1 MKKNKLLQ
9 DIHTALLEATI
20 VSLLYLLALGY
31 YLS

>member
-1 MKKNKLLQ
+1 MKKNKLSQ